1 MKLLLS
7 MFAYPFIVRAFV
19 VGILVS
25 LCASLLGVPLVLKR
39 YSMIGDG
46 LSHVSFGALSV
57 AVACGF
63 APLWFSIPVVVI
75 AAFILMHVAEKS
87 RVSADAMIAV
97 FSASALA
104 IGVIVTSLTTGM
116 TTDVDSY
123 MFGSILAMSR
133 SDVILS
139 VTLALCVLA
148 LYILFYHKLFSVTFD
163 ESFARATGVRV
174 GTYKTILSV
183 LTALTVVLGMRMMGA
198 MLLSSL
204 IIFPALSAMRVF
216 KSFRSVVCFA
226 AGLSVMCFCLGLT
239 GSYLLST
246 PVGATVNG
254 RDFAPHF
261 AACLETG
268 CTSDATELIYN
279 PETKDIEFVE
289 PAAGG
294 KIMAVITIP
303 VLRPQVGTIR
313 PGTFKIVPAGKRES
327 FEIIHE
333 SIGFDEEKIRTKLLE
348 YKANDFDPELD
359 IASCETIVCVGNGV
373 KDESLDKYRE
383 LAKLL
388 GGKLAGTRP
397 VVDRELLPYK
407 LQVGQSGVIVKPKLY
422 IGFGVSGAVN
432 HVTGVD
438 AELFIAVNKD
448 ANAPIFNYCDYGVV
462 GDMDEVCDHMIE
474 LLKK

>member
-139 VTLALCVLA
+139 VTLAL
-148 LYILFYHKLFSVTFD
+148 YILFYHKLFSVTFD

-246 PVGATVNG
+246 PVGATV
-254 RDFAPHF
+254 
-261 AACLETG
+261 
-268 CTSDATELIYN
+268 
-279 PETKDIEFVE
+279 V
-289 PAAGG
+289 
-294 KIMAVITIP
+294 
-303 VLRPQVGTIR
+303 
-313 PGTFKIVPAGKRES
+313 
-327 FEIIHE
+327 
-333 SIGFDEEKIRTKLLE
+333 
-348 YKANDFDPELD
+348 
-359 IASCETIVCVGNGV
+359 
-373 KDESLDKYRE
+373 
-383 LAKLL
+383 
-388 GGKLAGTRP
+388 
-397 VVDRELLPYK
+397 
-407 LQVGQSGVIVKPKLY
+407 
-422 IGFGVSGAVN
+422 
-432 HVTGVD
+432 
-438 AELFIAVNKD
+438 
-448 ANAPIFNYCDYGVV
+448 
-462 GDMDEVCDHMIE
+462 VCDLAAF
-474 LLKK
+474 LLCCLIGRRRG